1 MAKKTEAKADKNE
14 AEKVTTVETTVV
26 ETEKVAKKVSFRDS
40 KTSGKPDVAEKK
52 PAGTTGKAGS
62 KKSVADKKERV
73 DSTQS
78 DDASIEIS
86 SSRNKEMKEFTV
98 EEKLS
103 MLYKLQTVVSEI
115 DKIKTLRGELPL
127 EVQDLEDEIAG
138 LKTRLDKY
146 QGEIQEQENNVLAQ
160 RNKISESKLLI
171 ERYKSQLDQ
180 VRNNREFDNLSKE
193 VEFQELEVEYSEKK
207 IREFNVAI
215 KQKKE
220 SISGFKEI
228 LDGRKID
235 LEQKKK
241 ELHEIVTETRHEE
254 EKLRD
259 KVKILEE
266 NIESRLLNAFRR
278 IRKGARNGLAVVNI
292 ERDACG
298 GCFNKIP
305 PQKQLDIKLHKK
317 IIVCEYCGRIM
328 IDPELANIQ

>member
-1 MAKKTEAKADKNE
+1 MAKKTEAAAEMNE
-14 AEKVTTVETTVV
+14 AEKAT
-26 ETEKVAKKVSFRDS
+26 KKVSFKDVKATIIQPVVETTPVKTGKKAVS
-40 KTSGKPDVAEKK
+40 KKNATVKKEKTEKK
-52 PAGTTGKAGS
+52 P
-62 KKSVADKKERV
+62 D
-73 DSTQS
+73 DMMS
-78 DDASIEIS
+78 DETPSPKL
-86 SSRNKEMKEFTV
+86 KEMKEFTV

-103 MLYKLQTVVSEI
+103 MLFKLQTVVSEI

-138 LKTRLDKY
+138 LKTRLEKF
-146 QGEIQEQENNVLAQ
+146 QAEIQDQESNVLAQ
-160 RNKISESKLLI
+160 RNKISESKLLV
-171 ERYKSQLDQ
+171 EKYKGQLEQ

-193 VEFQELEVEYSEKK
+193 VEFQELEVEFSEKK
-207 IREFNVAI
+207 IKEFNAAI

-228 LDGRKID
+228 LEGRKID

-259 KVKILEE
+259 KAKM
-266 NIESRLLNAFRR
+266 IEDDIEARLLNAFKR

-328 IDPELANIQ
+328 IDPELANTQ